1 MSSSTLPTS
10 PGRNP
15 YSLARMKTLAV
26 GLLFLAFAVYVGAT
40 LLEPRHT
47 AWGYVAAAAEAA
59 VIGAL
64 ADWFAVVALFR
75 HPLGLPI
82 PHTAIIAANKDRLG
96 AQLAR
101 FLGEHFLTREHV
113 QPVLARQDMAGALG
127 HWLARPESAQQVG
140 QWLQQATPAVLRALD
155 QAPVQQWVGQ
165 LAQRLLRGLDLS
177 ALGGQALSALTAN
190 GHHQQWLNGLLHQL
204 AQWAGQEAV
213 QERLTDAIAR
223 ELKELKYVGLDQM
236 AARLA
241 TRKLVA
247 ALTRT
252 LADVAEDPDH
262 ELRHRFD
269 GWMLDAIERMQHDA
283 DWQARVAH
291 WRDAWLDQPNWAAP
305 ISAWW
310 HELMTRLNDEAQKP
324 ESILAERLATVVQA
338 AGEHLLA
345 DAALRQWF
353 NEQAQQG
360 LLALLERSRDS
371 LVGFVAQRVQAW
383 DAQEMSQV
391 LERNIGRDL
400 QFIRIN
406 GTLVG
411 ALVGLLLHALTQ
423 LLLT

>member
-1 MSSSTLPTS
+1 
-10 PGRNP
+10 
-15 YSLARMKTLAV
+15 
-26 GLLFLAFAVYVGAT
+26 
-40 LLEPRHT
+40 
-47 AWGYVAAAAEAA
+47 
-59 VIGAL
+59 
-64 ADWFAVVALFR
+64 
-75 HPLGLPI
+75 
-82 PHTAIIAANKDRLG
+82 
-96 AQLAR
+96 
-101 FLGEHFLTREHV
+101 
-113 QPVLARQDMAGALG
+113 
-127 HWLARPESAQQVG
+127 
-140 QWLQQATPAVLRALD
+140 
-155 QAPVQQWVGQ
+155 
-165 LAQRLLRGLDLS
+165 
-177 ALGGQALSALTAN
+177 
-190 GHHQQWLNGLLHQL
+190 
-204 AQWAGQEAV
+204 V

-269 GWMLDAIERMQHDA
+269 GWMLDAIDRMQHDA
-283 DWQARVAH
+283 DWQTRVVH

-423 LLLT
+423 LWLT

>member
-1 MSSSTLPTS
+1 MRT
-10 PGRNP
+10 P
-15 YSLARMKTLAV
+15 YSLSRMKALAL
-26 GLLFLAFAVYVGAT
+26 GLLVLAFVVYAVAT
-40 LLEPRHT
+40 WLEPRHS

-59 VIGAL
+59 MIGAL

-101 FLGEHFLTREHV
+101 FLGEHFLTRQHV
-113 QPVLARQDMAGALG
+113 QPVLARWDMASALG
-127 HWLARPESAQQVG
+127 QWLARPEGSRQVG
-140 QWLQQATPAVLRALD
+140 QWLQQATPAVLQALD
-155 QAPVQQWVGQ
+155 QTPVQQWVAQ

-177 ALGGQALSALTAN
+177 SLGGQALSALTAN
-190 GHHQQWLNGLLHQL
+190 GHHQQWLNGLLQQL
-204 AQWAGQEAV
+204 SQWAGQESV

-252 LADVAEDPDH
+252 LSDVASDPQH

-269 GWMLDAIERMQHDA
+269 AWMFDAIERMQHDP

-291 WRDAWLDQPNWAAP
+291 WRDAWLDQPQWATP
-305 ISAWW
+305 IAAWW
-310 HELMTRLNDEAQKP
+310 HELMGRLRDEALKP
-324 ESILAERLATVVQA
+324 ETELAERVAHVVQM
-338 AGEHLLA
+338 AGVHLLA
-345 DAALRQWF
+345 DASLRDWLNQ
-353 NEQAQQG
+353 QAQDG
-360 LLALLERSRDS
+360 LLGVLDSSRDT
-371 LVGFVAQRVQAW
+371 LVGFVAQRVQDW
-383 DAQEMSQV
+383 DAQEMSRV
-391 LERNIGRDL
+391 LEKNIGRDL

-423 LLLT
+423 AAMTLR

>member
-177 ALGGQALSALTAN
+177 SLGGQALSALTAN

-204 AQWAGQEAV
+204 AQ
-213 QERLTDAIAR
+213 
-223 ELKELKYVGLDQM
+223 
-236 AARLA
+236 
-241 TRKLVA
+241 
-247 ALTRT
+247 
-252 LADVAEDPDH
+252 
-262 ELRHRFD
+262 
-269 GWMLDAIERMQHDA
+269 
-283 DWQARVAH
+283 
-291 WRDAWLDQPNWAAP
+291 
-305 ISAWW
+305 
-310 HELMTRLNDEAQKP
+310 
-324 ESILAERLATVVQA
+324 
-338 AGEHLLA
+338 
-345 DAALRQWF
+345 
-353 NEQAQQG
+353 
-360 LLALLERSRDS
+360 
-371 LVGFVAQRVQAW
+371 
-383 DAQEMSQV
+383 
-391 LERNIGRDL
+391 
-400 QFIRIN
+400 
-406 GTLVG
+406 
-411 ALVGLLLHALTQ
+411 
-423 LLLT
+423 